1 MNTKRLVLL
10 ALFVAV
16 SYIGANLKIMGTIAF
31 DSMPGFLGAL
41 LLGPASGAFIGA
53 AGHFFTAMLSGFP
66 LSLPVHLLIMADM
79 AAAVAVFGL
88 IHQRISARQG
98 KSYMARFLATAAG
111 TAINGPLA
119 LLLLAPWL
127 LPVMGQ
133 AGVLALLPVLTVA
146 ALLNIVLAVLLHRVL
161 SKHLQR
167 R

>member
-41 LLGPASGAFIGA
+41 LLGPVEGAFIGA
-53 AGHFFTAMLSGFP
+53 AGHFFTALLSGFP

-79 AAAVAVFGL
+79 AAAMAVFGL
-88 IHQRISARQG
+88 IYRHISARQG
-98 KSYMARFLATAAG
+98 NAYTARLLAMMAG
-111 TAINGPLA
+111 TAVNGPLA

-127 LPVMGQ
+127 LPAMGRS
-133 AGVLALLPVLTVA
+133 GMLALLPVLTGA
-146 ALLNIVLAVLLHRVL
+146 ALLNIVLAFLLYRIL
-161 SKHLQR
+161 SKHLQHR
-167 R
+167 